1 VAGTDH
7 LQVKALNLPEL
18 PDRAELQLSS
28 VLVNSSS
35 SSSNIK
41 EGISR
46 EAVVDAAAD
55 AVAAEA

>member
-35 SSSNIK
+35 SNIK